1 MRGPEAGAHNTRPM
15 KAAPP
20 PSRRGLA
27 WRLRPCRSP
36 QRWSSS
42 RLQSLGVCG
51 GGITGMA
58 FDLPLLPLHRL
69 RRSLSIRPWAKVS
82 ATISS
87 SDRPTLQAFETGS
100 GGGSLGPIRKFAHP
114 GRRRFRAHLGPPP
127 FPSSGPLW
135 PRSSCGTRVVV
146 GWHSNGSL
154 VAKVGKGRQQDNL
167 PLPLAIRSLGDLSAW
182 IIDLSG

>member
-20 PSRRGLA
+20 PSRRGLP

-36 QRWSSS
+36 QGWSSS

-51 GGITGMA
+51 GGITGMG

-100 GGGSLGPIRKFAHP
+100 GGGSLGPIRVC
-114 GRRRFRAHLGPPP
+114 
-127 FPSSGPLW
+127 PS
-135 PRSSCGTRVVV
+135 RSSSIQSSPGTTTFSFVRSSLAEILLRHA
-146 GWHSNGSL
+146 GGCRLHSNGSL

-167 PLPLAIRSLGDLSAW
+167 PLPLAIRFLGDLSAW

>member
-114 GRRRFRAHLGPPP
+114 GHRRFRAHLGPPP

-146 GWHSNGSL
+146 GCTATEAWSPRSAKADSKTTCHCLSPLGPPVISRLGSL
-154 VAKVGKGRQQDNL
+154 
-167 PLPLAIRSLGDLSAW
+167 I
-182 IIDLSG
+182 

>member
-51 GGITGMA
+51 GGMA

-69 RRSLSIRPWAKVS
+69 RRSLSIRPWVKVS

-127 FPSSGPLW
+127 FPSSGPLAEILL
-135 PRSSCGTRVVV
+135 RHAGGCRL
-146 GWHSNGSL
+146 HSNGSL